1 MKFSE
6 SVRIPVRLI
15 LKILAAYTHLWRS
28 RYEES
33 QARGGSLGDREG
45 SESSCGREP
54 APSPGFVRASPPV
67 YNYRLSDFSDVSDV
81 GGEWLSWTYYVDAKI
96 WRTVEA
102 TDQENAAFADNGMT
116 SALVQS
122 TLRLRFK
129 AKTEAELVMKS
140 MRLAREA
147 RAAVSLQ
154 PQPTGETGGRGL
166 AGDRVATPAD
176 SPPRNYTRAS
186 SERNICNSPHLSPT
200 LLKAAAAT
208 RRHSFDGS
216 GGTSFDGFSGSI

>member
-1 MKFSE
+1 VIFSE
-6 SVRIPVRLI
+6 AVRIPVTLI
-15 LKILAAYTHLWRS
+15 FKMLAVYIDLRRS

-33 QARGGSLGDREG
+33 QAHAGSLDDRES
-45 SESSCGREP
+45 SESGVVERKP
-54 APSPGFVRASPPV
+54 ARRAPPPV

-102 TDQENAAFADNGMT
+102 TDQETAAFADNGMT

-122 TLRLRFK
+122 TIRLRFK
-129 AKTEAELVMKS
+129 AKSEAELVMKS

-147 RAAVSLQ
+147 RAAVSAQ
-154 PQPTGETGGRGL
+154 PQLTGET

-186 SERNICNSPHLSPT
+186 SERNICNSPHLSPMA
-200 LLKAAAAT
+200 LKAAAAA
-208 RRHSFDGS
+208 RRHSFDGP
-216 GGTSFDGFSGSI
+216 GGISFDGYSGSI